1 MPVIS
6 PNAAKV
12 AKATN
17 NGNVSKHSKKAGRP
31 VVQRDPATYF
41 PKVKT
46 YQQLLRT
53 AGTGWDETRG
63 EEHIISISLALRVL
77 LVDGLVDKVQ
87 ALKRLL
93 FVDTAFY
100 PPAGGGE
107 FIGGGLTVSMLG
119 SDESKVAA
127 LCEVGDTDQIE
138 YPVRLFP
145 RWWDKDE
152 AVRHGSDAFTR
163 RFLVYEA
170 ANTDGVH
177 IDPEL
182 DADYD
187 RIMGAV
193 PNMSFG
199 TPAGEQLPVTGVAA
213 ASLRQIAWEV
223 DRSLTA
229 NLALHDIAGPPE

>member
-1 MPVIS
+1 M
-6 PNAAKV
+6 
-12 AKATN
+12 
-17 NGNVSKHSKKAGRP
+17 SKQSKKAGRS

-53 AGTGWDETRG
+53 AGAGWDQTRG
-63 EEHIISISLALRVL
+63 EEHIVSISLALRVL
-77 LVDGLVDKVQ
+77 LLDGLVDRVQ
-87 ALKRLL
+87 ALKRML
-93 FVDTAFY
+93 FVDTAQH
-100 PPAGGGE
+100 PPPGAHM
-107 FIGGGLTVSMLG
+107 IGGGLTVSRIG
-119 SDESKVAA
+119 DNESKIIAI
-127 LCEVGDTDQIE
+127 CEIPGIDEHVE
-138 YPVRLFP
+138 NPVLPFP

-152 AVRHGSDAFTR
+152 AVRHGSDAYTR

-177 IDPEL
+177 VDPEL

-193 PNMSFG
+193 PNMTFG
-199 TPAGEQLPVTGVAA
+199 NAAGEQWPVTGVAA

-229 NLALHDIAGPPE
+229 NLALHNVALDES